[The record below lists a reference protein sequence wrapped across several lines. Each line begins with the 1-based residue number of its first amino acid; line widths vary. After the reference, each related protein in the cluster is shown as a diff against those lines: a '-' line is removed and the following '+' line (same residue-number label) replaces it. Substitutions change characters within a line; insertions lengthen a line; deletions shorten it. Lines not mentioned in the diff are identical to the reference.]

1 MKEQRE
7 RGRGGAAQHDMGDA
21 SMYARRFQCSADEVH
36 AFATGCRRPNDGIGS
51 MCSRQDHELE
61 LGEDVYFWDGSGKN
75 LPTAYCSNVECFLG
89 ELHESTIFHALGKR
103 LISGMMVCQQ
113 CSYKSDIEG
122 GMAQCKAD
130 GHPVKAYRS
139 KQEYKKAHAQDS
151 GEESHTYYAR
161 QILAD
166 QKFATLWDTE
176 AVLYWEG
183 GVYRDH
189 GEVLVKILAEK
200 QVENCTTHMRTE
212 ILNTIRATTVV
223 QRERFDAVPGIINV
237 RNGLLRL
244 DGMEFAPHDPDHLS
258 RVQLNAEYDP
268 DAAADGFKKFL
279 EEVIPEQEDRETLME
294 VVSTALVG
302 NQVNLEKIVMFVG
315 EGHNGKSTLLEII
328 SEVFGQGNISHVS
341 IHQLIEER
349 FARAELDGKMMNIYA
364 DISGNE
370 ITNLGVI
377 KSLVTGEPIMAE
389 YKGQPIFVLRNKAK
403 LVFSCNRLPNIGEDS
418 DAVFRRF
425 IIINFPVQFDGAK
438 DNPNLKRELTTEE
451 EKSGILNMLLDSL
464 RQVVD
469 NGGRLTHA
477 MTIDGMRDMW
487 RTQSDHVKRFASD
500 CLKKADG
507 HNEDKTDVYQA
518 YTMYCKFVREQPM
531 DNQPFSRR
539 MSRLGYRH
547 GKARVNGRA
556 VNAWLNVQIQVP
568 DEILNGGGRGGGKDS
583 GMGDGDNGNGS
594 GAGAAGAKGF
604 GTGSGDM
611 ATLRVGDGGAG
622 ESGVDGAAPRPGG
635 RGGIVLDI
643 LGQLCRRDGVGGLAR
658 RAELVEELGKTGL
671 FPTGRDVEAML
682 ERLEKSGWIVD
693 SVVDGSAG
701 GGDGGGDG
709 GASGKGA
716 EAVGADGCESSDSSD
731 NVDSVDDVDAVS
743 GGDAGGSSDSGGEGE
758 GEGEGTG
765 RTAPNGASATGAKRS
780 RMFRCE
786 SCPAGPFGEDE
797 VGFGG
802 KRLVDYHSGPGH
814 RIEWISE

>member
-1 MKEQRE
+1 
-7 RGRGGAAQHDMGDA
+7 MGDA

-61 LGEDVYFWDGSGKN
+61 LGEEVYFWDGSGKN

-139 KQEYKKAHAQDS
+139 KQEYRKAHAQDS

-176 AVLYWEG
+176 AVLYWED

-189 GEVLVKILAEK
+189 GEVLVRILAEK

-223 QRERFDAVPGIINV
+223 QRERFDAVPGIVNV

-244 DGMEFAPHDPDHLS
+244 DGMVFGPHDPDHLS

-268 DAAADGFKKFL
+268 GATAEGFKKFL
-279 EEVIPEQEDRETLME
+279 EEVIPDREDRETLME

-302 NQVNLEKIVMFVG
+302 NQVNLEKIVMFLG

-349 FARAELDGKMMNIYA
+349 FARAELEGKMMNVYA

-370 ITNLGVI
+370 IVNLGVI

-425 IIINFPVQFDGAK
+425 IIINFPVQFDGGRE
-438 DNPNLKRELTTEE
+438 NPNLKRELTTEE
-451 EKSGILNMLLDSL
+451 EKSGILNMLLASL
-464 RQVVD
+464 RKVMD

-477 MTIDGMRDMW
+477 MTIDSMRDMW
-487 RTQSDHVKRFASD
+487 RTQSDHIKRFASD
-500 CLKKADG
+500 CLKKTDG

-556 VNAWLNVQIQVP
+556 VNAWLNVQILVP
-568 DEILNGGGRGGGKDS
+568 DEILGGGGGREGGGGGDS
-583 GMGDGDNGNGS
+583 GT
-594 GAGAAGAKGF
+594 GAG
-604 GTGSGDM
+604 GTGSGAPHGDQ
-611 ATLRVGDGGAG
+611 ATLRVGDGGGGGG
-622 ESGVDGAAPRPGG
+622 EGGGAVQRPGG
-635 RGGIVLDI
+635 RGGIVLDV
-643 LGQLCRRDGVGGLAR
+643 LGQLCRRGDGGGGGGLAR
-658 RAELVEELGKTGL
+658 RAELIEELGKTGL
-671 FPTGRDVEAML
+671 FPTGRDAEVML
-682 ERLEKSGWIVD
+682 ERLVKNGWIVD
-693 SVVDGSAG
+693 VAVDVSANDE
-701 GGDGGGDG
+701 GDSG
-709 GASGKGA
+709 GKGA
-716 EAVGADGCESSDSSD
+716 DVGAKSDGKSSDGSY
-731 NVDSVDDVDAVS
+731 NVDSVDGVDTPS
-743 GGDAGGSSDSGGEGE
+743 SSDTGSSVGGGGEG
-758 GEGEGTG
+758 GGGGAPDDAAAVAAAATTDAAVVDDDDG
-765 RTAPNGASATGAKRS
+765 RGVGAGGGKRS

-814 RIEWISE
+814 RIEWISG